1 MSRIVYST
9 DSMKEIVI
17 ASKNEHKIVEISNIL
32 TPLGYKVLSLFDF
45 DDFPEIIED
54 GDSFKENAL
63 IKAKTLALHLNKTV
77 IADDSGLEVFALN
90 NEPGIYSARYAGI
103 NKSYSDNN
111 ELLLKNLE
119 NISNRKARFVTSMC
133 VYYMDKDPIF
143 VEDYLYGEISREYVG
158 DNGFGY
164 DPIFYVPHLNKN
176 LAELSLEEKNKISH
190 RALCLKQLIKYLK

>member
-1 MSRIVYST
+1 
-9 DSMKEIVI
+9 MKEIVV
-17 ASKNEHKIVEISNIL
+17 ASKNEHKIIEISNIL

-54 GDSFKENAL
+54 GNTFKENAL

-111 ELLLKNLE
+111 ELLLKNLKDIE
-119 NISNRKARFVTSMC
+119 NRKARFVTSMC

-143 VEDYLYGEISREYVG
+143 VEDYLYGEISKEYAG
-158 DNGFGY
+158 NNGFGY
-164 DPIFYVPHLNKN
+164 DPIFYVPNLNKN

-190 RALCLKQLIKYLK
+190 RALCLKQLIRFLNKK

>member
-1 MSRIVYST
+1 ME
-9 DSMKEIVI
+9 EIVI
-17 ASKNEHKIVEISNIL
+17 ASKNKHKIIEISNIL
-32 TPLGYKVLSLFDF
+32 TPLGYKVLSLLDF
-45 DDFPEIIED
+45 DDFPAIIED
-54 GDSFKENAL
+54 GLTFKENAL
-63 IKAKTLALHLNKTV
+63 IKAKTLALHLKKTV

-103 NKSYSDNN
+103 EKDYAANN

-119 NISNRKARFVTSMC
+119 DKDNKGARFVTAMC

-143 VEDYLYGEISREYVG
+143 VEDYLYGEISREYRG

-164 DPIFYVPHLNKN
+164 DPIFYVPNLDKN

-190 RALCLKQLIKYLK
+190 RALCLKKLIKYLIKK

>member
-1 MSRIVYST
+1 
-9 DSMKEIVI
+9 MKEIVV
-17 ASKNEHKIVEISNIL
+17 ASKNEHKIIEISNIL

-54 GDSFKENAL
+54 GNTFKENAL

-90 NEPGIYSARYAGI
+90 NEPGIYSARYSGI
-103 NKSYSDNN
+103 NKSYNDNN
-111 ELLLKNLE
+111 ELLLKNLKDIE
-119 NISNRKARFVTSMC
+119 NRKARFVTSMC

-143 VEDYLYGEISREYVG
+143 VEDYLYGEISKDYIG
-158 DNGFGY
+158 NNGFGY

-190 RALCLKQLIKYLK
+190 RALCLKQLIRYLNKK

>member
-1 MSRIVYST
+1 
-9 DSMKEIVI
+9 MKEIVI
-17 ASKNEHKIVEISNIL
+17 ASKNEHKIIEITNIL
-32 TPLGYKVLSLFDF
+32 IPLGYKVLSLFDF

-54 GDSFKENAL
+54 GLTFQENAL

-103 NKSYSDNN
+103 EKDYNANN
-111 ELLLKNLE
+111 ELLLKNLKGKAD
-119 NISNRKARFVTSMC
+119 RGARFVTAMC
-133 VYYMDKDPIF
+133 VYYINKDPIF
-143 VEDYLYGEISREYVG
+143 VEDYLYGEISESYKG

-164 DPIFYVPHLNKN
+164 DPIFHVLNLNKN
-176 LAELSLEEKNKISH
+176 LAELSLEDKNKISH

>member
-1 MSRIVYST
+1 ME
-9 DSMKEIVI
+9 EIVI
-17 ASKNEHKIVEISNIL
+17 ASKNKHKIIEISNIL

-54 GDSFKENAL
+54 GLTFKENAL
-63 IKAKTLALHLNKTV
+63 IKAKTLALHLKKTV

-103 NKSYSDNN
+103 EKDYAANN

-119 NISNRKARFVTSMC
+119 DKDNKGARFVTAMC

-143 VEDYLYGEISREYVG
+143 VEDYLYGEISREYRG

-164 DPIFYVPHLNKN
+164 DPIFYVPNLDKN

-190 RALCLKQLIKYLK
+190 RALCLKKLIKYLIKK

>member
-1 MSRIVYST
+1 
-9 DSMKEIVI
+9 MKEIVI
-17 ASKNEHKIVEISNIL
+17 ASKNEHKIIEISNIL
-32 TPLGYKVLSLFDF
+32 IPLGYKVFSLFDF
-45 DDFPEIIED
+45 DYFPEIIED

-90 NEPGIYSARYAGI
+90 NEPGIYSARYAGLD
-103 NKSYSDNN
+103 KSYNDNN

-119 NISNRKARFVTSMC
+119 GVEDRGARFVTSMC
-133 VYYMDKDPIF
+133 VYYMDKDSIF
-143 VEDYLYGEISREYVG
+143 VEDYLYGEISKDYKG

-164 DPIFYVPHLNKN
+164 DPIFYVPNLNKN

>member
-1 MSRIVYST
+1 
-9 DSMKEIVI
+9 MKEIVV
-17 ASKNEHKIVEISNIL
+17 ASKNEHKIIEISNIL

-54 GDSFKENAL
+54 GNTFKENAL

-111 ELLLKNLE
+111 ELLLKNLKE
-119 NISNRKARFVTSMC
+119 LLSGLSASKQTEQTTSRH
-133 VYYMDKDPIF
+133 
-143 VEDYLYGEISREYVG
+143 STT
-158 DNGFGY
+158 
-164 DPIFYVPHLNKN
+164 
-176 LAELSLEEKNKISH
+176 
-190 RALCLKQLIKYLK
+190 KQEQH

>member
-1 MSRIVYST
+1 
-9 DSMKEIVI
+9 MKEIVI

-45 DDFPEIIED
+45 DYFPEIIED
-54 GDSFKENAL
+54 GKSFKENAL
-63 IKAKTLALHLNKTV
+63 IKAKTLSLHLNKTI

-90 NEPGIYSARYAGI
+90 NEPGIYSARYAGE

-119 NISNRKARFVTSMC
+119 GVSNRKARFVTSMC
-133 VYYMDKDPIF
+133 VYYLDKDPIF

-158 DNGFGY
+158 ENGFGY
-164 DPIFYVPHLNKN
+164 DPIFYIPNLNKN

-190 RALCLKQLIKYLK
+190 RALCLKQLIKYLIKK